1 MVTTQTSPEIPVYRR
16 LPIQI
21 VSGNGCQVTDNT
33 GKTYLDLYGGHAVAA
48 LGYNHPELTK
58 SIADQTAKLVIQ
70 SNAVDVPIREEAIAL
85 LASLSPIPNTQV
97 FMVNSGAEAVENAL
111 RLAFLHTKRP
121 RIAALKGAFHGRSAA
136 AAAITDYHDAWYA
149 FPNKP
154 FEVDWIDPTSL
165 EDLEEKITD
174 QTAAFIFEPIQGV
187 AGAIDI
193 SYEFAQH
200 AAKICRE
207 RDALLIADE
216 IQSGIGRSGTLFATE
231 QLGITPDI
239 TTLAKSLAG
248 GLPVSAVLAKQEFC
262 QVPIGTLG
270 TTFGGGPVVCA
281 AMKVVLETV
290 SKQEFLNQVKAN
302 SSYLIQ
308 LCLASG
314 IQSVTGKGYLLGLH
328 LDQPAGPL
336 RQTLLEK
343 GFLTG
348 DAKNPNVIRLLPPLI
363 LTKAEIDLFI
373 QALVET
379 LKEHQA

>member
-1 MVTTQTSPEIPVYRR
+1 MQTLTSPEIPVYRR

-21 VSGNGCQVTDNT
+21 VSGQGCYVSDSNG
-33 GKTYLDLYGGHAVAA
+33 KSYLDLYGGHAVAA
-48 LGYNHPELTK
+48 LGYNHPQLTK
-58 SIADQTAKLVIQ
+58 SIAEQTQRLIIQ
-70 SNAVDVPIREEAIAL
+70 SNAVDVPIREEAITL
-85 LASLSPIPNTQV
+85 LASLSPIPNTQI

-154 FEVDWIDPTSL
+154 FEVDWIDPNNPAEL
-165 EDLEEKITD
+165 AEKITE

-193 SYEFAQH
+193 SAEFAQT
-200 AAKICRE
+200 AAQICKE
-207 RDALLIADE
+207 QGALLIADE
-216 IQSGIGRSGTLFATE
+216 IQSGIGRSGTLFTAE

-239 TTLAKSLAG
+239 ITLAKSLGG
-248 GLPVSAVLAKQEFC
+248 GLPISAVLAKAELC

-281 AMKVVLETV
+281 AMKTVLETV
-290 SKQEFLNQVKAN
+290 SQPDFLHQIREN
-302 SSYLIQ
+302 SDYLIQ
-308 LCLASG
+308 NCLQAG
-314 IQSVTGKGYLLGLH
+314 IKKITGRGYLLGLH
-328 LDQPAGPL
+328 LDQPANPL

-363 LTKAEIDLFI
+363 LTKSEIDTFA
-373 QALVET
+373 QALTET
-379 LKEHQA
+379 LKEHAQ